1 MKIKIT
7 PLAQQPAYIEASAK
21 LSMFRDE
28 LDKAVNEGQRIRDA
42 WQATG
47 TERPD
52 AVAEAEHLLSGDG
65 KEHDW
70 HSLARKNEVLQSSLR
85 RAIEAQSDV
94 VRETANRLSSEAAQS
109 LKSEHKKR
117 TARIVAAVI
126 ELAAANRDEEEL
138 RDLLAMNGYRV
149 SLPFMS
155 FAPNSDSIDPHSP
168 HSGYATG
175 WNRDAVAYVK

>member
-1 MKIKIT
+1 MKIKII

-28 LDKAVNEGQRIRDA
+28 LDKAANEGQRIRDA

-65 KEHDW
+65 KEQDW
-70 HSLARKNEVLQSSLR
+70 HSLVRKNEVLQSSLR

-94 VRETANRLSSEAAQS
+94 VREVANCLSSEAAQS

-126 ELAAANRDEEEL
+126 ELSAANRDEEEL

-155 FAPNSDSIDPHSP
+155 FAPDGSTVDTGSQYG
-168 HSGYATG
+168 GYATG
-175 WNRDAVAYVK
+175 WHRDAVVYVK